1 LVDYC
6 AVADVKVIL
15 RLESAVTTE
24 DAELTDC
31 IHDAS
36 VKVTNILKAAGLEV
50 PSLVPDSVGIG
61 AKNFAAW
68 LYRRRRDPEG
78 AQVFYYDAQEALK
91 DYVNAEKPSD
101 VPYVGMA

>member
-1 LVDYC
+1 
-6 AVADVKVIL
+6 
-15 RLESAVTTE
+15 
-24 DAELTDC
+24 
-31 IHDAS
+31 
-36 VKVTNILKAAGLEV
+36 
-50 PSLVPDSVGIG
+50 LVPDSVGIA

-91 DYVNAEKPSD
+91 DYVNAEKAAE